1 MKKVVPVLIALAVCA
16 GLRSAPAD
24 SGMPSILP
32 IKDRTALQ
40 DRWLKARL
48 ETVLPDLM
56 RREKIDMWVVICREY
71 NEDPVYLTLVPADS
85 LSARRL
91 SILVFFDKGAEG
103 VEKISVGRYPI
114 GTLYQA
120 AWQPDKTRQDQWEAL
135 ARVVKDRNPKRIG
148 IDESEI
154 FAFGDGLSAS
164 LKAGFLKALGPG
176 WANRVGSAERL
187 AVGWLERRTAEE
199 LEVYPHIAAVAHAVI
214 AEAFS
219 PAVITPGVTTAE
231 DVEWWMWERIRSLKL
246 DTWFPPSISI
256 QRPREKEAGDRIIRR
271 GDLLHCD
278 MGIDYLGLKT
288 DHQEH
293 AYVLRPNEE
302 GAPQGL
308 KAALGAGN
316 RLQDILLAE
325 FGEGRTGNEVL
336 ASALRKAKE
345 AGLKPSIY
353 THPLGVHGHAAGP
366 TIGLWDHQEGVPGQ
380 GDYPLYY
387 DTCYSIELNTKV
399 AVAEWD
405 GQEVT
410 IALEEDAAFTRG
422 GPWFLDGR
430 QTSLFLIK

>member
-1 MKKVVPVLIALAVCA
+1 MRRLLPVFAILAVCA
-16 GLRSAPAD
+16 GLQSARAEA
-24 SGMPSILP
+24 GMPSILP
-32 IKDRTALQ
+32 LKDRAAVQ

-48 ETVLPDLM
+48 DTVLPEIM
-56 RREKIDMWVVICREY
+56 RREKFDMWVVICQEY
-71 NEDPVYLTLVPADS
+71 NEDPVYLTLVPANS

-91 SILVFFDKGAEG
+91 SMLVFFDRDAQG
-103 VEKISVGRYPI
+103 VEKIVVGRYPI
-114 GTLYQA
+114 GTLYTA
-120 AWQPDKTRQDQWEAL
+120 AWQPDKDKQDQWECL

-154 FAFGDGLSAS
+154 FAFGDGLTAS
-164 LKAGFLKALGPG
+164 LKARFLKALGPG
-176 WANRVGSAERL
+176 WAGRIGSAEKL

-199 LEVYPHIAAVAHAVI
+199 LEVYPHITAIAHAII

-219 PAVITPGVTTAE
+219 PDVITPGVTTAE
-231 DVEWWMWERIRSLKL
+231 DVEWWMWERIRALKL
-246 DTWFPPSISI
+246 ETWFPPSISI
-256 QRPREKEAGDRIIRR
+256 QRPKDKDGKDPVIRR

-288 DHQEH
+288 DQQEH
-293 AYVLRPNEE
+293 AYVLRPGEE
-302 GAPQGL
+302 DAPQGL
-308 KAALGAGN
+308 KTALAAGN

-336 ASALRKAKE
+336 ASALKKAKE

-366 TIGLWDHQEGVPGQ
+366 TIGLWDKQGGVPGQ
-380 GDYPLYY
+380 GDYPLAF

-399 AVAEWD
+399 SVPDWG

-410 IALEEDAAFTRG
+410 IGLEEDAAFTRG

-430 QTSLFLIK
+430 QTVLFLIK